1 MKAIEIKTE
10 MKIYFLEACRLAG
23 LEAEELKKINCPGY
37 SYFKVAKTNIS
48 QNDIF
53 KLGFYF
59 SQLVS
64 KRNTSGNES
73 ITQ

>member
-10 MKIYFLEACRLAG
+10 MKIYFLEACRLVG
-23 LEAEELKKINCPGY
+23 IEANELKKINYPGW
-37 SYFKVAKTNIS
+37 SYFKVSKTNIS

-59 SQLVS
+59 SQIVS
-64 KRNTSGNES
+64 KETLPEKN
-73 ITQ
+73 

>member
-1 MKAIEIKTE
+1 

-23 LEAEELKKINCPGY
+23 LEAEELKKINGPGWT
-37 SYFKVAKTNIS
+37 YFKVSKTNIS
-48 QNDIF
+48 QNEIF

-64 KRNTSGNES
+64 KRTISGNEL